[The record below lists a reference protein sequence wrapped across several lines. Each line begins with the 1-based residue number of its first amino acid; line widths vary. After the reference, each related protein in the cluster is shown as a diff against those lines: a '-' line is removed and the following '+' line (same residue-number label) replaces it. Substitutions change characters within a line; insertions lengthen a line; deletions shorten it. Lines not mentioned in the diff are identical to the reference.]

1 MMTGGQGLAAATIMT
16 THESERF
23 EIALNT
29 PAGQVTAA
37 VEVPVGF
44 IPITAIVP
52 LVRRMG
58 EEAQALEAARSVGQG
73 KAVSCQKGC
82 AACCRMLV
90 PLSAPEAF
98 SLREFLS
105 SLPAEAQ
112 QRLAERFTQTRSVLV
127 SDGLWGRL
135 MELAESGR
143 PPDDDALD
151 PVNRAYYALRTPC
164 PFLEDELCSIYEERP
179 SACRE
184 LLVTSPATWCQ
195 DIMNN
200 PVEQIPVPLRA
211 STVLGLLWGDLTRTP
226 ARLIP
231 LPVALEWAERHR
243 SEQGQTWPGTQLLD
257 QALDKAWRFLGQVFQ
272 SRSAKADG

>member
-1 MMTGGQGLAAATIMT
+1 MT

-44 IPITAIVP
+44 IPVTAIVP
-52 LVRRMG
+52 LVRRLG
-58 EEAQALEAARSVGQG
+58 EEAQVLEEARSVGQG

-98 SLREFLS
+98 ALREFLS
-105 SLPAEAQ
+105 SLPVDQRQRLSERFDQTKSVLLSHGLWDGLTQLAEAD
-112 QRLAERFTQTRSVLV
+112 LS
-127 SDGLWGRL
+127 
-135 MELAESGR
+135 
-143 PPDDDALD
+143 PDDDALD
-151 PVNRAYYALRTPC
+151 PINRAYYALRTPC

-195 DIMNN
+195 DIMRN

-211 STVLGLLWGDLTRTP
+211 STGLGLLWGDLTRTA

-231 LPVALEWAERHR
+231 LPIALEWAERHQ

-257 QALDKAWRFLGQVFQ
+257 QGLDKAWRLLGQVFQ
-272 SRSAKADG
+272 SRNTNADGRR